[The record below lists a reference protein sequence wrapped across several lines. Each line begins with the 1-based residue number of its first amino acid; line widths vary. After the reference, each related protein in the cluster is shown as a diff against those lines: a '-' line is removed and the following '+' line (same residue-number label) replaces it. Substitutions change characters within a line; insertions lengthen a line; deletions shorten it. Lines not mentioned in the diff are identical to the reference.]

1 MSGSGPKVRDRNR
14 ATHRIGDSNMTKN
27 MGKQDRNLRLI
38 AAGLFI
44 VAAWLTG
51 AWWMSIV
58 GLILLATAAMGT
70 CPAYMP
76 FKIDTRKPEER

>member
-1 MSGSGPKVRDRNR
+1 
-14 ATHRIGDSNMTKN
+14 
-27 MGKQDRNLRLI
+27 
-38 AAGLFI
+38 
-44 VAAWLTG
+44 
-51 AWWMSIV
+51 MSIV

>member
-1 MSGSGPKVRDRNR
+1 
-14 ATHRIGDSNMTKN
+14 MTKN

-44 VAAWLTG
+44 VAAWLTNTL
-51 AWWMSIV
+51 WMSIV
-58 GLILLATAAMGT
+58 GLVLLATAVMGT
-70 CPAYMP
+70 CFAYMP